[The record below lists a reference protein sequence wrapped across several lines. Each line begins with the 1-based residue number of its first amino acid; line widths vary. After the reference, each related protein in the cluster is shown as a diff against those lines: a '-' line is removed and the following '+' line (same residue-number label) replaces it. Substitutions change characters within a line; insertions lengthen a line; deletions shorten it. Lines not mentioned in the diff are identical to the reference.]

1 MYIYYCYFQNIQY
14 QYYSAGLLSNYD
26 RFLEHQKLIVGNKKK
41 KEKKPDKKIMKIKK
55 EKINR
60 HRTSEEYHVRIEL
73 YIAFTFSCIL
83 CLFYINHYIFRK
95 ENFQK
100 ENGINQSPGKKS

>member
-1 MYIYYCYFQNIQY
+1 MKHYHFQNIQY

-41 KEKKPDKKIMKIKK
+41 KEKKPEKKIMRIKK

-60 HRTSEEYHVRIEL
+60 HCASEEYRVCVEFYCSFL
-73 YIAFTFSCIL
+73 LCYIYFFFLIKIL
-83 CLFYINHYIFRK
+83 CF
-95 ENFQK
+95 
-100 ENGINQSPGKKS
+100 